1 MQSFWSRHEIFDHF
15 LLHQKSSLLIKSIN
29 SRRSNDELTRDWIE
43 EKLSHIRTL
52 KISTSITQIIFR
64 VIGYNISRFP
74 SQHSVRL
81 SSTAST
87 TWRVIQLQLGN
98 DNESAMSWCF
108 NIKIITHFPSFS
120 RTFLSTINISRLS
133 GLRCR
138 RSIRASPEIDEEK
151 KKKRFK
157 IVAVTS
163 SSTRLRRFFCA
174 TSHSAAHSSW
184 KRTRIIFP
192 FYSFREENDL
202 LIYLNKHIN
211 L

>member
-1 MQSFWSRHEIFDHF
+1 MRFSIISCF
-15 LLHQKSSLLIKSIN
+15 IKSRPC
-29 SRRSNDELTRDWIE
+29 SLKASTVAVSNDELTRDWIE

-98 DNESAMSWCF
+98 DNESSMSWCF

-151 KKKRFK
+151 KKKIK

-192 FYSFREENDL
+192 FYSFREENDFVD
-202 LIYLNKHIN
+202 IFE
-211 L
+211 